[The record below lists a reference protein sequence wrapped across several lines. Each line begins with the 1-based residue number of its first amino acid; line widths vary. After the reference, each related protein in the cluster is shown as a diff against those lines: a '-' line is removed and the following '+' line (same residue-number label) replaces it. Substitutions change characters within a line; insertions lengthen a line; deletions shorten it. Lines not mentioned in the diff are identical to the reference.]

1 MHVVVHR
8 ALASRV
14 LLALL
19 FGLQLA
25 VVAGATGCNSGGC
38 KSGDQTANNQS
49 AKLAAEE
56 ASKPAPAANENLV
69 PPADLEKPPADAQ
82 TTESGLVTKVLKRGV
97 GDKRPKPHDSVRVH
111 FTGWKTGGSVIDSSY
126 NRDGPMTF
134 KLDGVIQ
141 GWAEGLQM
149 MRVREKRRLWI
160 PHQLAYLRPGR
171 PQGTI
176 VFDIELLEII
186 EGEARP
192 APQDVKAPPP
202 TAITTKSGLAYVLS
216 KKSETE
222 DKPRVWDRV
231 TLSYAGWNAEGEM
244 FEASAKAI
252 FDVPDVMPGWA
263 ELLPLLSTGDRALA
277 WIPQDLTFQG
287 RSARPK
293 GTLLYEIEVLG
304 VERRPELPR
313 APKDVARPTQD
324 AKKTKSGL
332 AYRVITKGDGK
343 TRPTDSSRV
352 QIHYSGWSSDGN
364 LFDSSVQ
371 RGRPKTVP
379 LGAVIPGWREG
390 LQLMSKGEKTLFWVP
405 EALAYGGKGSAPKG
419 TLVYELELLEVVE

>member
-1 MHVVVHR
+1 MQR
-8 ALASRV
+8 GLASRV
-14 LLALL
+14 LLTRL
-19 FGLQLA
+19 FGFQL
-25 VVAGATGCNSGGC
+25 VVLVCAAGCNSGGC
-38 KSGDQTANNQS
+38 KSGDQKANTQS
-49 AKLAAEE
+49 AKPGAEE
-56 ASKPAPAANENLV
+56 ASRPAAAANKNLE

-82 TTESGLVTKVLKRGV
+82 TTESGLITKVLKRGV
-97 GDKRPKPHDSVRVH
+97 GDKRPKPYDSVRVH
-111 FTGWKTGGSVIDSSY
+111 FTGWKTSGSVIDSSY
-126 NRDGPMTF
+126 NRGGPMTF

-149 MRVREKRRLWI
+149 MRVREKRRLWV

-171 PQGTI
+171 PQGTV

-186 EGEARP
+186 EGEGRP
-192 APQDVKAPPP
+192 APQNVKAPPP
-202 TAITTKSGLAYVLS
+202 TAITTKSGLAYTLL

-222 DKPRVWDRV
+222 DKPRAWDRV
-231 TLSYAGWNAEGEM
+231 TLSYAGWNADGEM
-244 FEASAKAI
+244 FEAEAKAI
-252 FDVPDVMPGWA
+252 FDIPDVMPGWA
-263 ELLPLLSTGDRALA
+263 EVLPLLSTGDRALA
-277 WIPQDLTFQG
+277 WIPQDLAFQG

-293 GTLLYEIEVLG
+293 GTLLYEIELLG
-304 VERRPELPR
+304 IERRPEPPR
-313 APKDVARPTQD
+313 APKDVARPSKG

-352 QIHYSGWSSDGN
+352 QVHYSGWTSDGK

-371 RGRPKTVP
+371 RGKPKIVP

-390 LQLMSKGEKTLFWVP
+390 LQLMSEGEKTLFWIP

-419 TLVYELELLEVVE
+419 TLVYELELLKVVE